1 MSNKLWA
8 STCFA
13 MMLLLLSNPQYVYAY
28 DTSGIHAFFNDD
40 QSQFVNFWLN
50 QDGNI
55 TIKASNGREGIP
67 MWVVVRASFMSG
79 NQFLT
84 RKDYHVYCQSPIPGG
99 RVAETWFRFAGPH
112 VSGVSS
118 IALSTNKEAPWTTP
132 SGGWEVMISVPI
144 PVNTRS

>member
-1 MSNKLWA
+1 MWNKLWA

-40 QSQFVNFWLN
+40 QSQFVHFWLN

-67 MWVVVRASFMSG
+67 MWVVVRAGFMSG
-79 NQFLT
+79 NQVLERNRSWFTQPRGL
-84 RKDYHVYCQSPIPGG
+84 SG
-99 RVAETWFRFAGPH
+99 R
-112 VSGVSS
+112 
-118 IALSTNKEAPWTTP
+118 
-132 SGGWEVMISVPI
+132 
-144 PVNTRS
+144 RSRD

>member
-13 MMLLLLSNPQYVYAY
+13 MMLLLPNPQYVYAY

-40 QSQFVNFWLN
+40 QSQSVNFWLN

-55 TIKASNGREGIP
+55 PIKASNGREGIP

-79 NQFLT
+79 NQFLA

-118 IALSTNKEAPWTTP
+118 IALSCGYRKSYP
-132 SGGWEVMISVPI
+132 GWRRCRDGLSSL
-144 PVNTRS
+144 RDA

>member
-1 MSNKLWA
+1 MSKKLLA

-13 MMLLLLSNPQYVYAY
+13 MMLLLSNPQYVYAY

-67 MWVVVRASFMSG
+67 MWVVVRASFMSD
-79 NQFLT
+79 QFLERNRSSLT
-84 RKDYHVYCQSPIPGG
+84 PLRGLSG
-99 RVAETWFRFAGPH
+99 R
-112 VSGVSS
+112 
-118 IALSTNKEAPWTTP
+118 
-132 SGGWEVMISVPI
+132 
-144 PVNTRS
+144 RS